1 MPFTDPVSSITNCY
15 HLIVSYTALVHSF
28 IISTGSSFVLLS
40 FCLFWHFVFLSI
52 KFVLVHLQI
61 ILVHWRSSYSWFFQ
75 SHFASSKAM
84 QSCKCG
90 ICLDRTR
97 WLFQVDGIQGAP
109 LVLINVFQ
117 VGTCVCRDKKLERS
131 SPIGVVPPGA
141 IFPLTGFIEFTKF
154 FNMARCLPHTK

>member
-1 MPFTDPVSSITNCY
+1 MPSTDPVHHRLPTATTSQCPILPQYIASSSQ
-15 HLIVSYTALVHSF
+15 LDIVLSYCLF
-28 IISTGSSFVLLS
+28 GISS
-40 FCLFWHFVFLSI
+40 FCLKSLFQF
-52 KFVLVHLQI
+52 
-61 ILVHWRSSYSWFFQ
+61 ILVHWRSSFSWFFL

-84 QSCKCG
+84 QSYKCG
-90 ICLDRTR
+90 IGLDRTR
-97 WLFQVDGIQGAP
+97 LLFQVNGIQGAP
-109 LVLINVFQ
+109 LGLINVFQ